1 MSKSKANDRIA
12 AYVGISAPETPKYL
26 LANNFL
32 LEYFEQTGGQVDL
45 YNYAWFEQ
53 KGTLI
58 TQDMENKKELEEAF
72 NCFLAR
78 YLGDETIHQENN
90 RLNKER
96 HFYFPLTQDMLM
108 EGSTTL
114 RHMLFYLQT
123 LDDGYRYEDVQH
135 KLEEYIF
142 HSRSGASNIWK
153 VLFQENEEICLRKR
167 RNIKEEGNTFWSMIK
182 GVRKDRIRE
191 LGKQLNEDL
200 NVLLT
205 RKYFTDLDFYRK
217 YQYLSILLTS
227 YVLQYI
233 LVQKDSNASML
244 CKGKPLDER
253 LNGDIHRACCNNYA
267 RIREVFS
274 ELMKVF
280 YREALEAYVDVGKKD
295 SFLLSAHDDDLW
307 LQEKS
312 FDGFVTE
319 LAGREKNRK
328 KIAYDALLKGFGME
342 DGEEKSITMKEFV
355 MRYIDL
361 TGSKQGSTLQKMSSI
376 LSNSG
381 KQIDMVYPKTN
392 VKQKYFAMSEG
403 LAEFYVRLHLARK
416 EIQYDYL
423 DNFMDDLVKRYR
435 IIISKTS
442 ENENFTKAYKP
453 LLSAKEFLMN
463 KQAFL
468 DTLNG
473 ANCLIKLSD
482 SGFIVTLPEE
492 KGGFKLI

>member
-328 KIAYDALLKGFGME
+328 KIGFYTAK
-342 DGEEKSITMKEFV
+342 DVF
-355 MRYIDL
+355 Y
-361 TGSKQGSTLQKMSSI
+361 

>member
-1 MSKSKANDRIA
+1 MPKSKANDRIA

-53 KGTLI
+53 KGSLA
-58 TQDMENKKELEEAF
+58 TQDVENEKELEEAF
-72 NCFLAR
+72 NRFLKR
-78 YLGDETIHQENN
+78 YLGDETIHNENN
-90 RLNKER
+90 RLKEER

-108 EGSTTL
+108 EGNTTL

-123 LDDGYRYEDVQH
+123 LDEEYRYEDMQH
-135 KLEEYIF
+135 DLETYIF
-142 HSRSGASNIWK
+142 HSHSGANSIWK
-153 VLFQENEEICLRKR
+153 VLFQENERTLLRKR
-167 RNIKEEGNTFWSMIK
+167 DVKDIKEEGNVFWNMLK
-182 GVRKDRIRE
+182 GPRKDRMRL

-205 RKYFTDLDFYRK
+205 RKYFTELDFYRK
-217 YQYLSILLTS
+217 YQYLSVLLTS

-233 LVQKDSNASML
+233 LARNGSSASML
-244 CKGKPLDER
+244 CKGKPLDDR
-253 LNGDIHRACCNNYA
+253 LNGDIHRACCYNYA
-267 RIREVFS
+267 RIREVFP
-274 ELMKVF
+274 ELMKIF
-280 YREALEAYVDVGKKD
+280 YGEALEAYVGKKD
-295 SFLLSAHDDDLW
+295 SFLLSAHDGDLW
-307 LQEKS
+307 LQEKP
-312 FDGFVTE
+312 FDGFVAE

-328 KIAYDALLKGFGME
+328 KISYDVLLKGFEMS
-342 DGEEKSITMKEFV
+342 DGEKKSITMKEFV

-392 VKQKYFAMSEG
+392 VNAKYFAMSEG
-403 LAEFYVRLHLARK
+403 LAEFYVRLYLARK

-423 DNFMDDLVKRYR
+423 DNFIDDLEKRYR

-442 ENENFTKAYKP
+442 ENEKILKTFKP
-453 LLSAKEFLMN
+453 LLSAQELLKN